1 MKIGDILDIG
11 AGYGDEIYVGDILEV
26 TAVDEADGEA
36 AVKLIYREAKPEPV
50 VLSEGSRFTDP
61 NYFLR
66 IPEGTVIDR
75 DGIRCYLGA
84 YNGYDALIA
93 VVSIQDTNNVWYVSN
108 ERKDNVTYTVR
119 LLPPGVDEV
128 KIP

>member
-1 MKIGDILDIG
+1 M
-11 AGYGDEIYVGDILEV
+11 EVGDTFRGTQFSDLPNVGDTLKVLSTDCVLKRVELQI
-26 TAVDEADGEA
+26 VD
-36 AVKLIYREAKPEPV
+36 RKPEPV

-75 DGIRCYLGA
+75 DGIRCYLGD

>member
-1 MKIGDILDIG
+1 MEIGDVVNIGSGYNGELKIGDTFVISAIENPSLG
-11 AGYGDEIYVGDILEV
+11 HCEMRL
-26 TAVDEADGEA
+26 TN
-36 AVKLIYREAKPEPV
+36 RKPEPV

-75 DGIRCYLGA
+75 DGIRCYLGD

-93 VVSIQDTNNVWYVSN
+93 VVSIQDTNNIWYVSN